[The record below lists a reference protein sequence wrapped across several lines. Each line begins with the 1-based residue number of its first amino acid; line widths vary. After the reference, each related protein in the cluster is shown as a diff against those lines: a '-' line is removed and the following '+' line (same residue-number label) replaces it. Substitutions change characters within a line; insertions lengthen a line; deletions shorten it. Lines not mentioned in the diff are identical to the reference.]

1 MTARPAP
8 VGSAADETVARPR
21 PAPRRRE
28 PIRVLE
34 LRSAC
39 GAGGG
44 PEKTILLGAAQS
56 DPAAFEVTVCY
67 LRDLRDGSFSIGDRA
82 RRLGVDYVEI
92 PERHS
97 FDWAVWPALRRL
109 VRERRIDIVHAH
121 EYKTDLLGLL
131 LARAEG
137 IGALATVH
145 GWIHNTQRERMYGAI
160 DLRVLARYPVV
171 VAVSEVIRQTL
182 IGNGARPERVQ
193 RLLNGVDHRQFRRSA
208 SPMAAVRTKLG
219 LPVDRPVIGSIGRLG
234 PEKRFDLLI
243 EAARRLSLHPC
254 VAIAGDGP
262 CAADLSRAASSSGV
276 DLRLLGHQQ
285 DVREVYEAL
294 DVFVQTSDT
303 EGIPNA
309 VLEAMALET
318 PVVATAVGGTG
329 EIVADGADGL
339 LVPRRDVE
347 ALARAIQRTLDDE
360 EGRTDRVRAAR
371 ARAETDLAF
380 DARMRKLEAIYQQLA
395 GRGGPR
401 RR

>member
-1 MTARPAP
+1 
-8 VGSAADETVARPR
+8 
-21 PAPRRRE
+21 
-28 PIRVLE
+28 
-34 LRSAC
+34 
-39 GAGGG
+39 
-44 PEKTILLGAAQS
+44 
-56 DPAAFEVTVCY
+56 
-67 LRDLRDGSFSIGDRA
+67 
-82 RRLGVDYVEI
+82 
-92 PERHS
+92 
-97 FDWAVWPALRRL
+97 
-109 VRERRIDIVHAH
+109 
-121 EYKTDLLGLL
+121 
-131 LARAEG
+131 
-137 IGALATVH
+137 
-145 GWIHNTQRERMYGAI
+145 
-160 DLRVLARYPVV
+160 
-171 VAVSEVIRQTL
+171 
-182 IGNGARPERVQ
+182 
-193 RLLNGVDHRQFRRSA
+193 
-208 SPMAAVRTKLG
+208 MAAVRTKLG